1 MTTSA
6 PPSSQVTGGAP
17 GPSGAI
23 FLGRLGGS
31 VVAMATPC
39 RGHPRPAEGEW
50 GEWGSRGHPMATRG
64 LKMAIQGLKVARAQ
78 TLPYPLSGHPHPL
91 P

>member
-23 FLGRLGGS
+23 LGRLGGS

-64 LKMAIQGLKVARAQ
+64 LKMAIQGLKVARVQ